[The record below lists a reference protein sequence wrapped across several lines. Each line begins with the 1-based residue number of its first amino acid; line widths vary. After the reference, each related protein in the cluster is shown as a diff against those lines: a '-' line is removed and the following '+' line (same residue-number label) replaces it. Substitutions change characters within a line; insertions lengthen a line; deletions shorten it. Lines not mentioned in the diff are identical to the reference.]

1 MKLQT
6 SIKPRRD
13 GTVKVTGQDRQT
25 YTFAPGP
32 DGTLECDV
40 DDVPTLKLLLRLEND
55 FWPTTQE
62 DSEIA
67 MALINPPGE
76 TDPNAEDERDPSEKA
91 DGDLNL
97 DDDEDGDPDAP
108 PVEGMDNAPKGNG
121 LAPEADPEKRTDKGS
136 VANPLTDADMAA
148 DLAGTPRPTADAAT
162 LLGSDKFEAVIA
174 IGQRKYQLADVVALA
189 HAASGLPVEA
199 WNALGEQERDDL
211 IADQIDA
218 MDEAEGATGGQPDEA
233 NTPPKT
239 APDKAAKHNAAVQKA
254 RKRGAAAQ

>member
-6 SIKPRRD
+6 SIKPRLD

-32 DGTLECDV
+32 DGALECDIE
-40 DDVPTLKLLLRLEND
+40 DAPTLKLLLRTDN
-55 FWPTTQE
+55 FWPTTPE
-62 DSEIA
+62 DNEIA
-67 MALINPPGE
+67 MALLNPPGAG
-76 TDPNAEDERDPSEKA
+76 DPDGEDERDPA
-91 DGDLNL
+91 DKTDEDLDL
-97 DDDEDGDPDAP
+97 DDDEDSDPNAP
-108 PVEGMDNAPKGNG
+108 PVEGTDNPPKGNG

-136 VANPLTDADMAA
+136 VANPLTDADAAA

-174 IGQRKYQLADVVALA
+174 IGEKQYQLGDVVALA

-199 WNALGEQERDDL
+199 WNALAEQERDDL

-218 MDEAEGATGGQPDEA
+218 MEEAEGATGGLPDEA

-254 RKRGAAAQ
+254 KKREAAAK